1 MVDPILTAVATSL
14 ATKTAA
20 GLYDL
25 VKKAFSRHPK
35 AEAALVV
42 AEDAPPESP
51 QVAVLAQT
59 LADVEKAD
67 PAFGVA
73 LRAEWAKVSTT
84 TQTADHGGVTNQ
96 ISGTVT
102 GNVVQARDI
111 TGGVT
116 F

>member
-1 MVDPILTAVATSL
+1 MVDPILTAVATTL
-14 ATKTAA
+14 ATKAA
-20 GLYDL
+20 TGLYDL

-42 AEDAPPESP
+42 AEGAAPDSP
-51 QVAVLAQT
+51 QVAVLADT
-59 LADVEKAD
+59 LAEVEKAD
-67 PAFGVA
+67 PEFGVA

-84 TQTADHGGVTNQ
+84 QTADRGGVTNH
-96 ISGTVT
+96 ISGNVS

-111 TGGVT
+111 SGGIS